1 MQSFPKPEGLIT
13 GKEYDVLINQSCGKV
28 FSPQAL
34 FLLGA
39 SFSSQIKKKRKKKAE
54 NKKKK
59 RCLDLIPVSTHLP
72 GKAYD
77 GYANAPG

>member
-39 SFSSQIKKKRKKKAE
+39 SFSSEIKKKRKKKSWE
-54 NKKKK
+54 QKKMSGSDSSQYTLARKSL
-59 RCLDLIPVSTHLP
+59 RRIR
-72 GKAYD
+72 
-77 GYANAPG
+77 

>member
-39 SFSSQIKKKRKKKAE
+39 SFSSEIKKKRKKKKLRT
-54 NKKKK
+54 KKKMSGSDSSQYTLARK
-59 RCLDLIPVSTHLP
+59 SLRRIR
-72 GKAYD
+72 
-77 GYANAPG
+77 

>member
-34 FLLGA
+34 FLLLGA

-54 NKKKK
+54 NKKK
-59 RCLDLIPVSTHLP
+59 DVWI
-72 GKAYD
+72 
-77 GYANAPG
+77 